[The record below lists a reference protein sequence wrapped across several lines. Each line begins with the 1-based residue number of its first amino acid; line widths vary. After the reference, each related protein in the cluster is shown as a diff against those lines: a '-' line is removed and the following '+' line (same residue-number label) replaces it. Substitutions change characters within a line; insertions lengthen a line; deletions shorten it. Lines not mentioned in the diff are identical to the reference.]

1 MTPPRWFK
9 GCLTAWAIHVAIYR
23 WRMIEFRQIA
33 ISIDNAAFAATR

>member
-23 WRMIEFRQIA
+23 WHLIEWGRIA
-33 ISIDNAAFAATR
+33 KGFAA

>member
-23 WRMIEFRQIA
+23 WQLIEWKRV
-33 ISIDNAAFAATR
+33 AASEAA